1 MAMLNNQRVILQLKS
16 CLGNVFTNSCK
27 IGKRHQ
33 NSPKKEL
40 SSFSPLGRQSMA
52 PKFDRDVVWI
62 TIWYPHVHNL
72 HNLHLNGCDHF
83 LIMIFPMDIPIWFQY
98 NLNDISVIYLVVNR
112 HTLLQSIVSFLS
124 PWYSNPW
131 FHIHWWVQW
140 YANIIPM
147 MSLLVDGNS
156 QAFLLPLR

>member
-72 HNLHLNGCDHF
+72 HNLHLNGCDHLF
-83 LIMIFPMDIPIWFQY
+83 IMIFPMDIPNGYSQWIFPM
-98 NLNDISVIYLVVNR
+98 DIPI
-112 HTLLQSIVSFLS
+112 
-124 PWYSNPW
+124 
-131 FHIHWWVQW
+131 
-140 YANIIPM
+140 
-147 MSLLVDGNS
+147 
-156 QAFLLPLR
+156 